1 LTVGSLMANKYGY
14 ELPTKLKWPSRMC
27 VYGPPATGKSTLLLK
42 LLKLRDYVFEEPA
55 GEAFYLYSEDQS
67 GFDEYRNLPG
77 VTFSQSYKEVDEW
90 ISPTRNQLVIVDDF
104 VLDLEKNTEFAGWIT
119 DLYVKRARH
128 SSTTVIFA
136 TQNLFAKNLRILRLS
151 CSNLVLFSSKTD
163 SKTIT
168 VLASQIAPSNSAFV
182 LKAYLDS
189 VSEARGFLH
198 IDFSSL
204 KNTVHY
210 TNFLWPELYRNK
222 VFLNVETNQ
231 RQFAFPPKLTR
242 V

>member
-1 LTVGSLMANKYGY
+1 VLHLRVGGTMANKYGN
-14 ELPTKLKWPSRMC
+14 ELSTQLKWPARIC

-42 LLKLRDYVFEEPA
+42 LLKLRDYVFEQPA
-55 GEAFYLYSEDQS
+55 GEAFYLFSEDQA
-67 GFDEYRNLPG
+67 GFDEYKKLPG

-90 ISPTRNQLVIVDDF
+90 ISPKRNQLVIVDDF
-104 VLDLEKNTEFAGWIT
+104 VLDLEKNSEFANWIT

-151 CSNLVLFSSKTD
+151 CSNLILFSSKTD

-168 VLASQIAPSNSAFV
+168 VLASQIAPSNSSLI

-189 VSEARGFLH
+189 VADSRGFLH

-210 TNFLWPELYRNK
+210 TNFLWPELYKNK
-222 VFLNVETNQ
+222 VYF
-231 RQFAFPPKLTR
+231 F
-242 V
+242 

>member
-1 LTVGSLMANKYGY
+1 MANKYDC
-14 ELPTKLKWPSRMC
+14 ELQGKLKWPSRMC

-42 LLKLRDYVFEEPA
+42 LLELRDYIFEQRA
-55 GEAFYLYSEDQS
+55 GDAFYLYSEDQA
-67 GFDEYRNLPG
+67 GFDNYKKLPG
-77 VTFSQSYKEVDEW
+77 VTFSQNYKEVDEW
-90 ISPTRNQLVIVDDF
+90 ISPLRNQLVIVDDF
-104 VLDLEKNTEFAGWIT
+104 VLDLEKNSEFAGWVT

-128 SSTTVIFA
+128 SSTTIIFA

-151 CSNLVLFSSKTD
+151 CSNLILFSSKTD

-168 VLASQIAPSNSAFV
+168 VLASQIAPSNSSFI
-182 LKAYLDS
+182 LSAYLDS
-189 VSEARGFLH
+189 VSEERGFLH

-210 TNFLWPELYRNK
+210 SNYLWPELHRNK
-222 VFLNVETNQ
+222 VFLNVKTDKGA
-231 RQFAFPPKLTR
+231 FAIPPKLAG